1 MGPYHVEKSALVVVL
16 SVVICVVLDLVIGV
30 MLGVVLCV
38 VLGVVFV
45 GVHYNGRPEFKN
57 FSEL

>member
-1 MGPYHVEKSALVVVL
+1 M
-16 SVVICVVLDLVIGV
+16 VLDLVIGV

-38 VLGVVFV
+38 VLGVVFM
-45 GVHYNGRPEFKN
+45 GSHHNGRPEFKN